1 MISGVLGS
9 CKPMHL
15 EVMTHSESV
24 HLCAELKTGIL
35 AVPTDMGSLED
46 FYRIIVHHC
55 YIMFITV
62 DIIMLMLIAILLFL
76 LQLIIR
82 L

>member
-9 CKPMHL
+9 REPMYL

-35 AVPTDMGSLED
+35 AVLTNTSSLGD
-46 FYRIIVHHC
+46 SYIIADYHC
-55 YIMFITV
+55 YIMLNYCCFCYAHV
-62 DIIMLMLIAILLFL
+62 NAIHNHHYN
-76 LQLIIR
+76 
-82 L
+82 

>member
-1 MISGVLGS
+1 
-9 CKPMHL
+9 MHL

-35 AVPTDMGSLED
+35 AVPTDMGGLGDS
-46 FYRIIVHHC
+46 YRINVHHC
-55 YIMFITV
+55 YNMLIMV
-62 DIIMLMLIAILLFL
+62 DIIMLMLIAISLFL
-76 LQLIIR
+76 LQLIIS

>member
-9 CKPMHL
+9 REPMYL

-35 AVPTDMGSLED
+35 AVLTDTSGLGTSTDRSSL
-46 FYRIIVHHC
+46 
-55 YIMFITV
+55 
-62 DIIMLMLIAILLFL
+62 LLYHA
-76 LQLIIR
+76 
-82 L
+82 

>member
-1 MISGVLGS
+1 
-9 CKPMHL
+9 MHL

-35 AVPTDMGSLED
+35 AVPTDTGDLRDS
-46 FYRIIVHHC
+46 YWINVHHC
-55 YIMFITV
+55 YIMLIIV
-62 DIIMLMLIAILLFL
+62 DIIMIMLIAILLFL
-76 LQLIIR
+76 LQLIIC